1 MKAEKPKLLVVSDT
15 YYPKVDG
22 VLMFVEEFMKRSQNE
37 FETSWLVP
45 GYDRKSM
52 FSQVKTIFLSMSKK
66 FSAFTYQPIE
76 YSKENRR
83 KIKKAVKNSSVVF
96 IQVFG
101 PIGILAFRY
110 AKRMKKKIV
119 VYVHNTPWE
128 FLEKHYSLRK
138 ITARMARRFF
148 ISMYNK
154 ADILLVP
161 FHDMIDELKK
171 EGIKS
176 KMEVARLGVDID
188 RFSPPKDKD
197 YYRRKLDLPVKTK
210 IITYVGRVSNEKNTL
225 ILLDAFLRLKG
236 EVFLLIVGDGQK
248 ELVERFRKLKNCKV
262 TGFVNNV
269 QDHLKASDVFVMP
282 SLTETT
288 SLATLEAM
296 ATGLPVVATKVGF
309 IKKYLIKNHNGVFF
323 PRNSAAHLA
332 LKLEKVLQDREFAVK
347 LGRNA
352 RKTVAYAFSWERSI
366 NKIKRILRRFV

>member
-1 MKAEKPKLLVVSDT
+1 MKSDKPNLLIVSDT
-15 YYPKVDG
+15 YHPKIDG
-22 VLMFVEEFMKRSQNE
+22 VLMFVEEFLKKSQND
-37 FETSWLVP
+37 FEISWIVP
-45 GYDRKSM
+45 GHHRKSK
-52 FSQVKTIFLSMSKK
+52 FSQVKTIFLTMSKK

-76 YSKENRR
+76 YSRDNRK
-83 KIKKAVKNSSVVF
+83 KIKKAVKNSQIVF

-110 AKRMKKKIV
+110 ARKMKKKIV

-154 ADILLVP
+154 ADLLLVP
-161 FHDMIDELKK
+161 FHDMIDELKQ

-197 YYRRKLDLPVKTK
+197 YYRRKVNLPVKTK

-225 ILLDAFLRLKG
+225 ILLEAFLMLRG

-248 ELVERFRKLKNCKV
+248 ELVEKFKEHKNCKV

-269 QDHLKASDVFVMP
+269 QDYLKASDIFVMP

-309 IKKYLIKNHNGVFF
+309 IKKYLIKNHNGIFF
-323 PRNSAAHLA
+323 PRNSSTHLA
-332 LKLEKVLQDREFAVK
+332 LKLEKVLQEPEFAIK
-347 LGRNA
+347 IGKNA

-366 NKIKRILRRFV
+366 NKIKRILKRFA